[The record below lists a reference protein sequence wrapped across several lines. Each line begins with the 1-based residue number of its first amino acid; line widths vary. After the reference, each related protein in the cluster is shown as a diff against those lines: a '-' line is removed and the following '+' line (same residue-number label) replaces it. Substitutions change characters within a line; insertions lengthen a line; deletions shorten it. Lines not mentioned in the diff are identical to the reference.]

1 MANDMLC
8 DLVKEMININGS
20 DRSFLEFGTM
30 ETRCTLAAGASAV
43 FWQLFPEYK
52 VFRPPSHNRL

>member
-8 DLVKEMININGS
+8 ELVKEMINDS
-20 DRSFLEFGTM
+20 DRSFLEFGTK
-30 ETRCTLAAGASAV
+30 ETRCTLAGGASAV

-52 VFRPPSHNRL
+52 GNRPPSHNRL